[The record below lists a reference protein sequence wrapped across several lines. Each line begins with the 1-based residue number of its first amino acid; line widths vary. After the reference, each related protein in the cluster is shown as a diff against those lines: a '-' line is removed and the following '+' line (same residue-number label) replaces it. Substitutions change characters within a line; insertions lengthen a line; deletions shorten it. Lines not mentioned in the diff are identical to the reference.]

1 MTDESLG
8 EPVDRL
14 AAVNEIMMEMSGEE
28 CVDHT
33 YNTFLQDLTNTN
45 WTAGGIGWRQWTW
58 QTCTEFG
65 WYQSSDIPQSSWGD
79 IIPVQFFEKMC
90 TDVYGPKFSL
100 DLLEEGIKVYR
111 DL

>member
-1 MTDESLG
+1 MFQIN
-8 EPVDRL
+8 V
-14 AAVNEIMMEMSGEE
+14 
-28 CVDHT
+28 
-33 YNTFLQDLTNTN
+33 LQETS
-45 WTAGGIGWRQWTW
+45 WEAEGAAGGRQWTY